1 MPKFSAALPT
11 PDTVRDFD
19 EMCLAAGDGAAM
31 ITKIQPAGEI
41 VHEMMAKAELT
52 LRALAYS

>member
-11 PDTVRDFD
+11 PDTVGDFD
-19 EMCLAAGDGAAM
+19 EMCLVAGGWAAR
-31 ITKIQPAGEI
+31 IIKIQPAGEI
-41 VHEMMAKAELT
+41 VHEMMTKAELT